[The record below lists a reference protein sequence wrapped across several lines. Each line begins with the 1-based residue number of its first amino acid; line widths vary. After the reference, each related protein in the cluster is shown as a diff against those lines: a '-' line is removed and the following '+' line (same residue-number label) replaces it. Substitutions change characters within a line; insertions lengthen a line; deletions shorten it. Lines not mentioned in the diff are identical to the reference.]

1 MKKALALL
9 ILSVPLSSN
18 ATELPDCSSMSITLA
33 SQYGAIPLIY
43 WDESTKDSQI
53 CRVRLQSN
61 THPNIGEINEVR
73 ITCDKKTKKCMKKTL
88 EKDKDK

>member
-18 ATELPDCSSMSITLA
+18 ATELPDCRSMSITLA

-43 WDESTKDSQI
+43 WDEST
-53 CRVRLQSN
+53 
-61 THPNIGEINEVR
+61 R
-73 ITCDKKTKKCMKKTL
+73 IVKYVG
-88 EKDKDK
+88 